1 MLWSW
6 YNNTTTYC
14 LPALWYNYYQ
24 GKYTWFLSSMICR
37 LSYTISV
44 ITWQACRL
52 SYTISVITWQACYE
66 NLLLIS
72 MCNYGMLYWC
82 YYDKYYISVLSLL
95 FWLKQTSHHIS
106 GLEFHTL
113 LLRDIHVIIQI
124 LDLSIDP
131 FGKGSFTPTHG
142 LVYLP
147 FCYYN
152 YQWLLEDWWFSPDT
166 LVSSTNKTDTNIV
179 ENGFTHE

>member
-24 GKYTWFLSSMICR
+24 GKYTWFLSSMICRLSYTISVITWQACILSYTISVITWQACR

-82 YYDKYYISVLSLL
+82 YYDKYYISVLSLM

-113 LLRDIHVIIQI
+113 LLRDIH
-124 LDLSIDP
+124 SY
-131 FGKGSFTPTHG
+131 K
-142 LVYLP
+142 
-147 FCYYN
+147 
-152 YQWLLEDWWFSPDT
+152 
-166 LVSSTNKTDTNIV
+166 TNQR
-179 ENGFTHE
+179 